1 MVNLDNRLKAA
12 FGFCRSR
19 VVSVDVGC
27 DHARLAAALALEK
40 SCRVIASDV
49 RDGPL
54 EAAKRTLAE
63 LGAESVVAVKSDG
76 LDEIGYA
83 DDVIICGMGGELI
96 ADIAERCRFKS
107 ENTRFILQPMTKAE
121 VMRKRLYK
129 AGFELIEEKTA
140 LDNGKIYS
148 VMLWVF
154 SGISRDIGEVEALCG
169 KNRDKV
175 YLEKIAEKL
184 LKNAKNMEKSSGLAD
199 EAERLRKTADAVLR
213 AAEDE
218 NSGNC
223 GIS

>member
-1 MVNLDNRLKAA
+1 MSYLDNRLGAA
-12 FGFCRSR
+12 FEFCRSG

-40 SCRVIASDV
+40 NCRVIASDV
-49 RDGPL
+49 KDGPL
-54 EAAKRTLAE
+54 EAAKRTLTE
-63 LGAESVVAVKSDG
+63 LGVTSVLTVKSDG
-76 LDEIGYA
+76 LDEIDYA

-107 ENTRFILQPMTKAE
+107 ESTRFILQPMTKAD

-129 AGFELIEEKTA
+129 AGFELLEEKTA
-140 LDNGKIYS
+140 EDGGKIYS
-148 VMLWVF
+148 VMLWKF
-154 SGISRDIGEVEALCG
+154 TGISREIDEITALCG
-169 KNRDKV
+169 KNRDRR

-213 AAEDE
+213 IAEEDE
-218 NSGNC
+218 NS
-223 GIS
+223 